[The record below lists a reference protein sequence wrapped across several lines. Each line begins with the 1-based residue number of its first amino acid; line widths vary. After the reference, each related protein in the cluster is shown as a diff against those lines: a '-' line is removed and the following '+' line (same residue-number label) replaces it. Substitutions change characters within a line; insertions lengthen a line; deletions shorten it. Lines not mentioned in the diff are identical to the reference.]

1 MTGLRSPEERTAPA
15 RARRW
20 TRLLLVGLLVGL
32 LVAGGWWGWPWA
44 RGSTATQP
52 TALVEPV
59 APDDSLA
66 RAPVGVRVRVHV
78 ANASGVRGRARRA
91 TALLRERG
99 FDVVLFDTERGG
111 GALRTT
117 VVVHAGPRE
126 WGERVRHAL
135 GAGTVELQRDST
147 RLVDVRVRLGRDW
160 EPPSQTL
167 RP

>member
-1 MTGLRSPEERTAPA
+1 VTGPRSAGDRVAPA
-15 RARRW
+15 RAPRW
-20 TRLLLVGLLVGL
+20 TGLLPVGLLVGL
-32 LVAGGWWGWPWA
+32 LVAGGWWGWQWA
-44 RGSTATQP
+44 RGATATRP
-52 TALVEPV
+52 TVSAEPV
-59 APDDSLA
+59 ASDDSLG

-111 GALRTT
+111 AALRTT

-126 WGERVRHAL
+126 WGERVRRAL

-147 RLVDVRVRLGRDW
+147 RLVDLRVRLGRDW
-160 EPPSQTL
+160 EPPPQAL

>member
-1 MTGLRSPEERTAPA
+1 MVVVLVV
-15 RARRW
+15 
-20 TRLLLVGLLVGL
+20 LLVVL
-32 LVAGGWWGWPWA
+32 LVAGGWGGWRWA
-44 RGSTATQP
+44 RGSVSTLP
-52 TALVEPV
+52 TVSAEPV

-111 GALRTT
+111 GAVRTT
-117 VVVHAGPRE
+117 VVVHAGPPE
-126 WGERVRHAL
+126 WGERVRRAL
-135 GAGTVELQRDST
+135 GTGAVELQRDST

-160 EPPSQTL
+160 EPPPQPF